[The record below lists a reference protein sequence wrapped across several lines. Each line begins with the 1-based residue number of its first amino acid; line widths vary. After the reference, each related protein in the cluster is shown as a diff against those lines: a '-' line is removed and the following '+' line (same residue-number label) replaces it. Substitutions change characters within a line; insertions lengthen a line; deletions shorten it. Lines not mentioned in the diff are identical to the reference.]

1 MFSII
6 IPVHNGENYIK
17 RCLDSIL
24 AQTFSDFEIIIVEN
38 NSIDRSRAILESYL
52 NLDKRIKLFFSVVS
66 GASNARNIGLDNAS
80 GDIVCFVDIDD
91 TISPD
96 YLENIANTFA
106 IYPEASAIIFNY
118 NIVKTNLRI
127 DKPCHL
133 PSIPVISGKAACAL
147 LFDGDAKVYGY
158 ICNKA
163 IRVSSISGRR
173 FDVSLTMAE
182 DLDFFSKLLYTI
194 DCVAILNKPLYFYW
208 ENKDSASSQSFI
220 RDSFI
225 MKESRQSDDLIRCYR
240 SLYEHFSALEGMRN
254 CITENV
260 FSNYAYF
267 LSKYCFSIWLE
278 NGKIDESPFFRDFI
292 VMKTV
297 FKKYYAKSQK
307 KKYIIISFVSAVI
320 QHDFLLCFI
329 RSLVKR

>member
-6 IPVHNGENYIK
+6 IPVHNGEKYIK

-24 AQTFSDFEIIIVEN
+24 VQTVSDFEILIVEN
-38 NSIDRSRAILESYL
+38 NSVDRSREILEPYL
-52 NLDKRIKLFFSVVS
+52 DIDKRIKLFFTSAY

-91 TISPD
+91 TVAPD
-96 YLENIANTFA
+96 YLESIANTFA
-106 IYPEASAIIFNY
+106 ICPEASAVIFDY
-118 NIVKTNLRI
+118 NIVKTNLKI
-127 DKPCHL
+127 DSPCHL
-133 PSIPVISGKAACAL
+133 PEDVVVSGKNACAL

-158 ICNKA
+158 VCNKA
-163 IRVSSISGRR
+163 IRASSISGMR
-173 FDVSLTMAE
+173 FDVSLTMSE
-182 DLDFFSKLLYTI
+182 DLDFFSKMFYTL
-194 DCVAILNKPLYFYW
+194 DWVAILKKPLYLYW
-208 ENKDSASSQSFI
+208 ENKNSTSSQCFVQ
-220 RDSFI
+220 DSLI

-307 KKYIIISFVSAVI
+307 KKYIKISFVSAVI
-320 QHDFLLCFI
+320 QHDFLLCFV
-329 RSLVKR
+329 RSFVKR